1 MSLIGTRPASVLTA
15 GFALLAAS
23 AGDFAQ
29 GYDGPGPFI
38 FLVAGLV
45 VLLVPWRQIA
55 WLAVATS
62 LFFLV
67 GAIVNFGDLE
77 GALESA
83 EVFPVIGVVVQLAG
97 FVVSGVAGLFALGK
111 RRPGTERSPARRQR
125 V

>member
-1 MSLIGTRPASVLTA
+1 MSLIETRPASVLTA
-15 GFALLAAS
+15 GLALLAAS

-62 LFFLV
+62 LLFLV
-67 GAIVNFGDLE
+67 GAIVNFGDVE
-77 GALESA
+77 GVFESA
-83 EVFPVIGVVVQLAG
+83 VVFPVIGLVVQLAG
-97 FVVSGVAGLFALGK
+97 FVVSAVAGLFALGK
-111 RRPGTERSPARRQR
+111 RRPGTERSPARRQSA
-125 V
+125 